1 MRNAPLLAHIRQL
14 SCLGL
19 PGQTLVPALLKS
31 VREYV
36 GAESAG
42 FFWVDTRGEMTDL
55 YAERVLPAP
64 LMKLYFERH
73 YDGPEMSFREAF
85 RKRARASDQVIS
97 SSADGELQRT
107 AYYNEILRHLDA
119 HHMLYAIIRDQGS
132 PLGQLS
138 LYRPKS
144 SSAFGH
150 GERTALNEVCRFVAH
165 AVARQP
171 ATADDSPGGGFLD
184 SEDEGL
190 VLADQKG
197 RIVQGATHAMLLLSR
212 AGGMPLSAQA
222 GVLVAGQS
230 LPTFAQALIADLLR
244 LLANQAAPPP
254 ANIRD
259 TPWGRY
265 AVRAYLLGDQPGD
278 PDALVGIQV
287 KRLEPVIL
295 RMAEAMHHLE
305 LSPQQR
311 EVAILLAKGCSN
323 PEIAEAL
330 KVSRNTAIYHIK
342 QLFTRLDAHD
352 RGEALQRILTANQTG

>member
-1 MRNAPLLAHIRQL
+1 MRSPSLLAHIRQL

-19 PGQTLVPALLKS
+19 PGQTLVPAMLKS

-42 FFWVDTRGEMTDL
+42 FFWVDARGEMTDL

-73 YDGPEMSFREAF
+73 YDGPEISFRDAF
-85 RKRARASDQVIS
+85 RQRARAAEQVIAS
-97 SSADGELQRT
+97 TADAALQRT
-107 AYYNEILRHLDA
+107 SYYNEILRHLDA
-119 HHMLYAIIRDQGS
+119 HHMLYAIVRDQGA

-144 SSAFGH
+144 ASAFGAA
-150 GERTALNEVCRFVAH
+150 ERTALNEVSRFIAH
-165 AVARQP
+165 AVARNS
-171 ATADDSPGGGFLD
+171 AASTESAGYLD

-197 RIVQGATHAMLLLSR
+197 RIVQGGSPALLLLSR
-212 AGGMPLSAQA
+212 AAGRPLSANHA
-222 GVLVAGQS
+222 VLVPGQRVPAFV
-230 LPTFAQALIADLLR
+230 LELISDLLR
-244 LLANQAAPPP
+244 LLAKKSAPPP

-265 AVRAYLLGDQPGD
+265 AVRAYLLGDQPD
-278 PDALVGIQV
+278 DADGLVGIQIR
-287 KRLEPVIL
+287 RLESVIL
-295 RMAEAMHHLE
+295 RMSEAMHQLE

-330 KVSRNTAIYHIK
+330 QVSRNTAIYHIK

-352 RGEALQRILTANQTG
+352 RGEALQRILAANSAN